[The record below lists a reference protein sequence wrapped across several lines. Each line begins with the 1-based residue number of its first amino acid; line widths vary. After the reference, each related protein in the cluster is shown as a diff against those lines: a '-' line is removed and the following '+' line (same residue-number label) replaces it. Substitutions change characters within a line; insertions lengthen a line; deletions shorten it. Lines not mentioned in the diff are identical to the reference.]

1 MSRFFERY
9 FIRGKNSVLASRRIN
24 AAAETIGYIPGA
36 RGKGVS
42 FKVCFIDGSDDWF
55 MLDSELLEPGSGTA
69 KEFASALAVNY
80 GEPLLKISC
89 VGSDF
94 ARLELQNGAEK
105 TRAFIN
111 RPYAGMEYSA
121 PDPAF
126 WVSCCKKKWK
136 CTTSQFEEVFSREYT
151 FAEEG
156 LKSLAEIIN
165 LPVSA
170 LCDEV
175 ETYYYREFWFVPKA
189 EFEKDPFPRTLDE
202 RLSAYIDER
211 YSERLEREGYKR
223 FGGSPLRRHKVF
235 GEEGRELVSSI
246 VFVVRN
252 GCDINLFYGCQ
263 PVCCPLMLT
272 DKYFPMHD
280 WPAYWIEA
288 RFEYCWQKSSD
299 PNVVLGVY
307 DEIGVHAT
315 ETANLPLEELVLPS
329 LERVTD
335 IRSCREVIYG
345 TTELKQ
351 RFELGMIS
359 GSFLY
364 RIFVEALLSGDG
376 AEAEKWAKK
385 LAEDGDV
392 KYCPA
397 SQRIMKEQQI
407 DGLAETYLEKGAPAC
422 IEALENVRAA
432 NLKRLKKGGI
442 I

>member
-24 AAAETIGYIPGA
+24 AAAEAIGYIPGA

-136 CTTSQFEEVFSREYT
+136 CTERQFEEVFSREYT

-175 ETYYYREFWFVPKA
+175 ETNYYREFWFVPKA
-189 EFEKDPFPRTLDE
+189 EFEEDPFPRTLDE

-223 FGGSPLRRHKVF
+223 FG
-235 GEEGRELVSSI
+235 
-246 VFVVRN
+246 
-252 GCDINLFYGCQ
+252 GCQ